1 MEQKN
6 KKKLLLLKIIAFE
19 SGKANSHN
27 PEQDICHWQS
37 MCYETP
43 LRFNISLRE
52 IFSKSGSSRVMKKYD
67 EISLMQILQE
77 FGTLSH
83 FDCQRV
89 FWNGVF

>member
-6 KKKLLLLKIIAFE
+6 EKKLLVLKIIAFE

-52 IFSKSGSSRVMKKYD
+52 IFFKSGSLRVMKEYD
-67 EISLMQILQE
+67 QSSLIPILQK
-77 FGTLSH
+77 FGSL
-83 FDCQRV
+83 
-89 FWNGVF
+89 

>member
-6 KKKLLLLKIIAFE
+6 EKKLLVLKIIAFE

-37 MCYETP
+37 MCYEAP

-52 IFSKSGSSRVMKKYD
+52 IFSKSGSRRVMKKYD
-67 EISLMQILQE
+67 ESALTEILHE
-77 FGTLSH
+77 FGTL
-83 FDCQRV
+83 
-89 FWNGVF
+89 

>member
-6 KKKLLLLKIIAFE
+6 EKKLLLLKIIAFE

-43 LRFNISLRE
+43 LTFNMSLRE
-52 IFSKSGSSRVMKKYD
+52 IFPKSRSPRVMKKYD
-67 EISLMQILQE
+67 QSVLMQI
-77 FGTLSH
+77 
-83 FDCQRV
+83 
-89 FWNGVF
+89 

>member
-6 KKKLLLLKIIAFE
+6 EKKLLVLKIIAFE

-52 IFSKSGSSRVMKKYD
+52 VFCKSVSLRVMRKYD
-67 EISLMQILQE
+67 ENVLMYILYK
-77 FGTLSH
+77 FGTL
-83 FDCQRV
+83 
-89 FWNGVF
+89 

>member
-6 KKKLLLLKIIAFE
+6 EKKLLVLKIIAFE

-43 LRFNISLRE
+43 LRFNISLRD
-52 IFSKSGSSRVMKKYD
+52 IFSKSESPRVMKKYD
-67 EISLMQILQE
+67 ENALMPIWQE
-77 FGTLSH
+77 FRSL
-83 FDCQRV
+83 
-89 FWNGVF
+89 

>member
-6 KKKLLLLKIIAFE
+6 EKKLLVLKIIAFE

-37 MCYETP
+37 MCYGTA

-52 IFSKSGSSRVMKKYD
+52 IFSKSECPIVMKKYD
-67 EISLMQILQE
+67 ESVLIQISQK
-77 FGTLSH
+77 FWTL
-83 FDCQRV
+83 
-89 FWNGVF
+89 